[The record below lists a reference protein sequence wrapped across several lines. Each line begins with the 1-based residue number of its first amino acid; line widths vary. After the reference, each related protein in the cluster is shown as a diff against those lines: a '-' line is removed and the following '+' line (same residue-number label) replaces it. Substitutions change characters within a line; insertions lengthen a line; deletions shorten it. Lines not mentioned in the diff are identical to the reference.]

1 MRIFASD
8 PTHFAASQIRFLS
21 FLSRYWWLLVLLSL
35 ALLMHSVRHAPV
47 LPLLL
52 LSSSLVGAGSYFLLL
67 QLDMRVN
74 RASIAFGLLIFMAL
88 WPVKHLSGALALGGD
103 MQLLLTL
110 RYLACIFL
118 VWGLAAPFTRRSLNR
133 LISQKNE
140 FLQYGEV
147 ETPDYAPLRPTLDFA
162 RLRRHRN
169 REELEK

>member
-8 PTHFAASQIRFLS
+8 PTYFAASQIRFLS
-21 FLSRYWWLLVLLSL
+21 FLIRYWWLLVLLSL
-35 ALLMHSVRHAPV
+35 ALLLHSVRHAPV

-52 LSSSLVGAGSYFLLL
+52 LSSSMVGAASYFLLL
-67 QLDMRVN
+67 RLDLQVN
-74 RASIAFGLLIFMAL
+74 RASIAFGLLIFLAL
-88 WPVKHLSGALALGGD
+88 WPVKHLSGALALGAD

-118 VWGLAAPFTRRSLNR
+118 TWGLMAPFTRNSLNR

-140 FLQYGEV
+140 FLQQGEV